1 MDVIKKHSNVVDV
14 SSLKL
19 DLASYAGIDEV
30 GRGPLAG
37 PVVAAAVVLGDHA
50 DWQAMTDSK
59 ALSEQRRETLSE
71 YIKSNAVAW
80 ALGRCECDE
89 IDQLNIFNASLLA
102 MQRAFNRLIVQ
113 PPLALVDGKFSPDL
127 GVESYAVIKGDLH
140 DPAIGAAS
148 ILAKVTRDQEMVT
161 LHDEYPMYGFAQ
173 HKGYPTA
180 NHLQALQTHGVCIHH
195 RKSFKPV
202 AKLLT

>member
-71 YIKSNAVAW
+71 YIKGNAVAW

-102 MQRAFNRLIVQ
+102 MQRAFNGLQVQ

-148 ILAKVTRDQEMVT
+148 ILAKVTRDQEMVA
-161 LHDEYPMYGFAQ
+161 LHDDYPMYGFAQ

-180 NHLQALQTHGVCIHH
+180 HHLQALQIHGVCIHH